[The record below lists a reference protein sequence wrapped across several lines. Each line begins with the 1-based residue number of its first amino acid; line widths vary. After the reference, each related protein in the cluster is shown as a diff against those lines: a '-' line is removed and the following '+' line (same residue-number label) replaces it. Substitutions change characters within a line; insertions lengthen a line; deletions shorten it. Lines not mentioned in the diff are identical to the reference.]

1 MLLVW
6 IPPRTRCTTLKFV
19 SDLQQVGG
27 CPSVSSINKTDHH
40 DIFEILLKVA
50 LNTIKQTNKHLII
63 PNCIWMFS
71 IGSLIVTW
79 PLTIIEWPTYFHWTG
94 WQPFYFYRQFCFNRG
109 VVTIDNLS
117 IFTFTDN
124 VHILSLSNS
133 VNKLKTIATL
143 KDKHHV
149 SYPGIWARYKN
160 LFHLN

>member
-1 MLLVW
+1 
-6 IPPRTRCTTLKFV
+6 
-19 SDLQQVGG
+19 
-27 CPSVSSINKTDHH
+27 
-40 DIFEILLKVA
+40 LLKVA

-117 IFTFTDN
+117 IFTLQLGIIKCLFVCLMVFNATFNNISNISWWSVLLMEETEGQPPTCCKSLTNFN
-124 VHILSLSNS
+124 VVHLVLG
-133 VNKLKTIATL
+133 
-143 KDKHHV
+143 
-149 SYPGIWARYKN
+149 GIQTNNISGDRHR
-160 LFHLN
+160 LHR